1 MSNRIGG
8 ADMTTDAKNR
18 PGPKPGRPQSDVMTK
33 ALKRVLAGET
43 AYRVARDMGIRHEYL
58 CKRVKLE
65 RNKRAPV

>member
-1 MSNRIGG
+1 
-8 ADMTTDAKNR
+8 MTTK
-18 PGPKPGRPQSDVMTK
+18 KPGRPQSDVMTK

-65 RNKRAPV
+65 RSKPAPA

>member
-1 MSNRIGG
+1 
-8 ADMTTDAKNR
+8 MTTK
-18 PGPKPGRPQSDVMTK
+18 KPGRPQSDVMTK

-65 RNKRAPV
+65 RNKQQGEI

>member
-1 MSNRIGG
+1 MGLRSRSTPRLGG
-8 ADMTTDAKNR
+8 SMTAK
-18 PGPKPGRPQSDVMTK
+18 KLGRPQSDVMTA

-65 RNKRAPV
+65 RNKPAPT